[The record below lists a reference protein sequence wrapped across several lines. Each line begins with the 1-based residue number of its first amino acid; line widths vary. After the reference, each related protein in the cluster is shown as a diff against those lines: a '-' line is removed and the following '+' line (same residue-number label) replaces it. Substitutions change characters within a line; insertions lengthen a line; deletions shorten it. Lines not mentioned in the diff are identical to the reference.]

1 MNTSEPMT
9 PGRTRTPFR
18 NNIVVANH
26 HTIMM
31 GHGRL
36 WALLALSTLSF
47 AFPNANV
54 PELGV
59 EGRQHHGDPLYAAS
73 PPPPS
78 ASVVTR
84 RKHGGRSLFGTARST
99 TTARAVLRRYTSGFA
114 SYGSS
119 LLTRRRG
126 GKHSSWTPALLLA
139 SNNND
144 QPPWRSES
152 SRPSYVPGGI
162 PTMQWSDIQNDPRCR
177 PYRVDLSRRRPN
189 SYSIT
194 SQIVAVTVASF
205 AVQVLLPR
213 WTQIGIKLSAPIRRG
228 EQLYRLVTPVLL
240 HGGFFHLLVNMQ
252 SLLRSGTDFEKLY
265 GPGRYLATY
274 LVAGVAGN
282 VASAVRSA
290 NPSLGASGAVFGIYG
305 AYFTYLTRNE
315 WLLGAQ
321 GQAMTTAIGQ
331 TMAMNL
337 LLGLANP
344 QIDQWAH
351 AGGAVA
357 GAVMAYA
364 IGPNLF
370 LARNPVTGRQEVID
384 RPLFRAPLIIESLPA
399 KCAQGLGA
407 VSDKLFG
414 WIPRRLG
421 SLGGGNQPWQRSR
434 TVRRYAPNRSIK
446 PKKKD

>member
-1 MNTSEPMT
+1 
-9 PGRTRTPFR
+9 
-18 NNIVVANH
+18 
-26 HTIMM
+26 MM
-31 GHGRL
+31 GHRRL
-36 WALLALSTLSF
+36 WSLLALSTLSF

-54 PELGV
+54 QELGV
-59 EGRQHHGDPLYAAS
+59 EGHGDPMYTT
-73 PPPPS
+73 S
-78 ASVVTR
+78 AVAGKNSRIHTSTR
-84 RKHGGRSLFGTARST
+84 AR
-99 TTARAVLRRYTSGFA
+99 RANDVLRKYTSGLS
-114 SYGSS
+114 SYGSI
-119 LLTRRRG
+119 LTRRRG
-126 GKHSSWTPALLLA
+126 GSYPSTTLLLA
-139 SNNND
+139 SNNNHQD
-144 QPPWRSES
+144 KPPWRSES

-162 PTMQWSDIQNDPRCR
+162 PTMKWSDIKGDPRCR

-189 SYSIT
+189 SFSIT
-194 SQIVAVTVASF
+194 SKIVAVTVASF
-205 AVQVLLPR
+205 AVQVFLPR

-240 HGGFFHLLVNMQ
+240 HGGIFHLFLNMQ
-252 SLLRSGTDFEKLY
+252 SLLRTGTDFEKLY

-282 VASAVRSA
+282 VASALRSP

-305 AYFTYLTRNE
+305 ACFTYLTRNE

-321 GQAMTTAIGQ
+321 GKAMTSAIGQ

-357 GAVMAYA
+357 GAIMAYA

-370 LARNPVTGRQEVID
+370 QAQNPMTGRNEVID
-384 RPLFRAPLIIESLPA
+384 RPLFRAPPAIESLPS
-399 KCAQGLGA
+399 KCIQGMGI
-407 VSDKLFG
+407 VTDKIFG

-421 SLGGGNQPWQRSR
+421 TGNQPWQRSR
-434 TVRRYAPNRSIK
+434 NIRRDAPNRSLK
-446 PKKKD
+446 PKKRD